1 MAGMGVSLKL
11 SNDFILPF
19 WRLVVTSYDFSF
31 VNYNRRYLLSAGRQA
46 QYLFSFIYVTLASL

>member
-1 MAGMGVSLKL
+1 MGVSLKL

-31 VNYNRRYLLSAGRQA
+31 VNYNRRYLLSAERQA

>member
-1 MAGMGVSLKL
+1 MGVSLKL